1 MASITKAFRG
11 WQWNCRGFN
20 PKKQAL
26 QQFIRSQAE
35 KPHVILLQETLAA
48 DLPFTGY
55 KAESLREDKGRGVAI
70 LINKKIPYIR
80 HELRTSHCKVEFIA
94 VEIIPNNYIGNSS
107 SIFILNLYSSPKES
121 RQSFKAILTKV
132 ARLAGNAPLIVG
144 GDFNAP
150 HQAWKYPYSTGKG
163 ERLWTHA
170 SDLSLTLIT
179 DPGHPT
185 RCGTSTCRD
194 STPDLTFVRGIEKPS
209 WVNTDIDLGSDHYIV
224 VVSFE
229 VVCKKLREFKLIDW
243 DKFRKL
249 RANPDAS
256 PDEADPPLESWI
268 EQLGLDIH
276 ASERTILT
284 DVGTEK
290 MDHRL
295 ANLLEAKKSILARWK
310 CQRLNRTLRRRSRC

>member
-1 MASITKAFRG
+1 MRLFYVQGLDAG
-11 WQWNCRGFN
+11 
-20 PKKQAL
+20 
-26 QQFIRSQAE
+26 
-35 KPHVILLQETLAA
+35 
-48 DLPFTGY
+48 
-55 KAESLREDKGRGVAI
+55 
-70 LINKKIPYIR
+70 
-80 HELRTSHCKVEFIA
+80 
-94 VEIIPNNYIGNSS
+94 PN
-107 SIFILNLYSSPKES
+107 F
-121 RQSFKAILTKV
+121 
-132 ARLAGNAPLIVG
+132 
-144 GDFNAP
+144 
-150 HQAWKYPYSTGKG
+150 
-163 ERLWTHA
+163 
-170 SDLSLTLIT
+170 
-179 DPGHPT
+179 
-185 RCGTSTCRD
+185 C
-194 STPDLTFVRGIEKPS
+194 RGIEKPS

-295 ANLLEAKKSILARWK
+295 ANLLEAKQSILARWK
-310 CQRLNRTLRRRSRC
+310 GQRLNTRLRKKIALLNREIEEYCKILCKQQWDEICNSLDGQLRKGRGWGLLRHLLDEGGSRSKPTQRSLLSKIIHKARKEAKDDELLEDLAGQYLHL